1 MRVVCGLQMAGT
13 IQRLDFNGSSNLGAF
28 CRVTDHWLLQALSNE
43 PTRQALESLFGMRPV
58 VASLGQST
66 LVGILTVGNA
76 NGLLVPHY
84 TLEEEL
90 EALRESL
97 ELPVVP
103 LDSRLTALGNL
114 ILTNDRAALISPEF
128 TADEVQVIRD
138 TLGVE
143 VEARTIAGSDLVGSY
158 CVVTNRGLLA
168 HPQVTEEELEELSDF
183 FGVRADVGTI
193 NCGVPYV
200 SIGLLANT
208 KAAAAGYETTGPE
221 LMRISEILLP

>member
-1 MRVVCGLQMAGT
+1 MAGT
-13 IQRLDFNGSSNLGAF
+13 IQRLDFNGSPNLGAF
-28 CRVTDHWLLQALSNE
+28 CRVTDHWLLQSLSND
-43 PTRQALESLFGMRPV
+43 PTKKALESLFGMESV
-58 VASLGQST
+58 VASLGHST

-84 TLEEEL
+84 TLDEEL
-90 EALRESL
+90 EAMQGGLGI
-97 ELPVVP
+97 PVVP
-103 LDSRLTALGNL
+103 LESRLTALGNL
-114 ILTNDRAALISPEF
+114 ILTNDRAALVSPEF
-128 TADEVQVIRD
+128 SAGEVQVIRD
-138 TLGVE
+138 TLDVE

-158 CVVTNRGLLA
+158 CIVTNRGLLA
-168 HPQVTEEELEELSDF
+168 HPHVSEEELEELSDF

-200 SIGLLANT
+200 SIGLLANS